1 MQLPALD
8 LPIAIQLVG
17 LIVTLTGGYYV
28 LKLGLESLR
37 KDFEA
42 LRIENKEEMKS
53 LREEN
58 KNEIESLRKEI
69 SGDQIESQRLLLAL
83 HKRFDDAEIRVGR
96 VEINHAVLEERV
108 RNLKEDKVSFK
119 DTGRFRVARLEA
131 ERAGQ
136 APMFEII
143 EGE

>member
-1 MQLPALD
+1 MQLPAIE
-8 LPIAIQLVG
+8 LPVAIQLVTA
-17 LIVTLTGGYYV
+17 IVTITGVYFT
-28 LKLGLESLR
+28 LKLGQAQLR
-37 KDFEA
+37 KDFDEFKS
-42 LRIENKEEMKS
+42 EN
-53 LREEN
+53 RA
-58 KNEIESLRKEI
+58 EIESLRKEV

-83 HKRFDDAEIRVGR
+83 HKRFDEAEVRVGR

-108 RNLKEDKVSFK
+108 KNLREDKISFR

-136 APMFEII
+136 VPMFEII

>member
-1 MQLPALD
+1 MQLSAIE
-8 LPIAIQLVG
+8 LPVAIQLIG
-17 LIVTLTGGYYV
+17 AIVTITGVYFT
-28 LKLGLESLR
+28 LKLGQAQLR
-37 KDFEA
+37 KDFDEFKS
-42 LRIENKEEMKS
+42 EN
-53 LREEN
+53 RA
-58 KNEIESLRKEI
+58 EIESLRKEV

-83 HKRFDDAEIRVGR
+83 HKRFDEAEVRVGR

-108 RNLKEDKVSFK
+108 KNLREDKISFR

-136 APMFEII
+136 VPMFEII

>member
-1 MQLPALD
+1 MNLPAIE
-8 LPIAIQLVG
+8 LPVAIQLVTA
-17 LIVTLTGGYYV
+17 IVTITGVYFT
-28 LKLGLESLR
+28 LKLGQAQLR
-37 KDFEA
+37 KDFDEFKS
-42 LRIENKEEMKS
+42 EN
-53 LREEN
+53 RA
-58 KNEIESLRKEI
+58 EIESLRKEV

-83 HKRFDDAEIRVGR
+83 HKRFDEAEVRVGR

-108 RNLKEDKVSFK
+108 KNLREDKISFR

-136 APMFEII
+136 VPMFEII

>member
-1 MQLPALD
+1 MLLPAIE
-8 LPIAIQLVG
+8 LPVAIQLVTA
-17 LIVTLTGGYYV
+17 IVTITGVYFT
-28 LKLGLESLR
+28 LKLGQAQLR
-37 KDFEA
+37 KDFDEFKS
-42 LRIENKEEMKS
+42 EN
-53 LREEN
+53 RA
-58 KNEIESLRKEI
+58 EIESLRKEV

-83 HKRFDDAEIRVGR
+83 HKRFDEAEVRVGR

-108 RNLKEDKVSFK
+108 KNLREDKISFR

-136 APMFEII
+136 VPMFEII